1 MKKNKNLRIVNCD
14 IANYT
19 KIERYFKNVNFVFH
33 MAGLADIVPS
43 IENPEKYFKSNVVGT
58 FNVLQASKKF
68 RIKNLYMLLQRVVM
82 DFQKNFQQMKVI
94 KFNQCIHML

>member
-1 MKKNKNLRIVNCD
+1 
-14 IANYT
+14 
-19 KIERYFKNVNFVFH
+19 

-68 RIKNLYMLLQRVVM
+68 RIKKFIYLLQRVVM